1 MLAHKETWAGLVS
14 LAHAG
19 ALSINL
25 RGRKGQSTAIGFD
38 LIDRLKH
45 TRRGHLGREEK
56 GNTLINCYVSRL

>member
-25 RGRKGQSTAIGFD
+25 RGRKGQARA
-38 LIDRLKH
+38 DRLDFSIGQNH
-45 TRRGHLGREEK
+45 THNGR
-56 GNTLINCYVSRL
+56 